1 MTVRIMVG
9 NALSQLALLPD
20 DSVHC
25 VVTSPP
31 YWGLRSYKG
40 DAGMIGLE
48 PTFADH
54 LDNLVAVFRE
64 VRRVLRSDG
73 SLWLNYG
80 DAYGRGEGRGTS
92 GGPGKQ
98 QSNVGSITRPEPKHI
113 PGGLKPKDLL
123 MMPARVA
130 MALQADGWWL
140 RSEII
145 WHKRWQ
151 DRQGFPRHVKP
162 SMGARPHRH
171 SPSRL
176 FWGRQGVPVG
186 EVVPFAPPGMSDAP
200 PGYLAAY
207 FPVLAPIHARDV
219 AAIERAALALPRRHL
234 GIEKRVTHGRN
245 LPPCCHGRN
254 FRPET
259 RMNRRGATG

>member
-1 MTVRIMVG
+1 
-9 NALSQLALLPD
+9 
-20 DSVHC
+20 
-25 VVTSPP
+25 
-31 YWGLRSYKG
+31 
-40 DAGMIGLE
+40 MIGLE

-130 MALQADGWWL
+130 MALQADGWW
-140 RSEII
+140 
-145 WHKRWQ
+145 
-151 DRQGFPRHVKP
+151 
-162 SMGARPHRH
+162 
-171 SPSRL
+171 
-176 FWGRQGVPVG
+176 
-186 EVVPFAPPGMSDAP
+186 FALGNHLAQALAGPPGLPS
-200 PGYLAAY
+200 
-207 FPVLAPIHARDV
+207 ARQ
-219 AAIERAALALPRRHL
+219 AL
-234 GIEKRVTHGRN
+234 HGR
-245 LPPCCHGRN
+245 PAAP
-254 FRPET
+254 
-259 RMNRRGATG
+259 A